1 MTPVIEVRRLSKT
14 YAAHVVLRQVSLAL
28 EPGEHLAVLGPSGCG
43 KSTLLRLIAG
53 LDPPTEGEIW
63 MNGELAS
70 RAQRVLVPPHRR
82 HLAMVF
88 QDLAL
93 WPVLSVRENV
103 RFGLAGTR
111 HSPRE
116 RRQRVDE
123 ALEVCAI
130 AELADRRPALLSG
143 GQQQRVALA
152 RALAAR
158 PRLLLLDEPFSALDL
173 RIKTR
178 LYAEIRRICAATAL
192 TLVVVAHDPLEAL
205 ALCDRAAVLERGAIA
220 EQGQLE
226 TLLAVPTSDTLQTF
240 VEHVPAWGLGR
251 TSAQQ

>member
-130 AELADRRPALLSG
+130 AELGGRRYSPAVNSSASRWPVRSPPG
-143 GQQQRVALA
+143 
-152 RALAAR
+152 RASCCWTNRFPPSTCASKPVSTRRFAGSVQ
-158 PRLLLLDEPFSALDL
+158 PR
-173 RIKTR
+173 R
-178 LYAEIRRICAATAL
+178 
-192 TLVVVAHDPLEAL
+192 
-205 ALCDRAAVLERGAIA
+205 
-220 EQGQLE
+220 
-226 TLLAVPTSDTLQTF
+226 
-240 VEHVPAWGLGR
+240 
-251 TSAQQ
+251 